1 MAGTRCALLIGNN
14 AYCDAEFPPLTKP
27 ARDVADFAALLR
39 DPRIGAFDE
48 VTEYVDRSWHEV
60 QRDISRFFRQRHKDD
75 LLLLYF
81 SGHGRRESG
90 DFYLVFNDTEF
101 DTLDASAISAQFVR
115 QQIERSP
122 SQRKIIILDCCYSGA
137 FGEKGA
143 AVGAADALNAFE
155 GNGYGRIILT
165 ASKATETAQELPKGL
180 TTPYSLF
187 THFLLEGIRT
197 GKADHDDDGKIA
209 ADELFDYV
217 SDQMRAIA
225 APQTPQRFL
234 SAQHGEIVVAKN
246 PCWKSRSDRSLLPRW
261 LLNLLNEDDSS
272 ARSRAIDELVL
283 IIQRRDERFAV
294 AALTELRRL
303 SREDPAPRVRRGA
316 EGGLEELGELESRDV
331 PPLVEE
337 IIELRD
343 DEYELIEEAN
353 EPSTGDLWREP
364 VTGMEFVYIPAGQ
377 FMMGQT
383 ETEKAQL
390 IKEVGKEKYQEWFVD
405 ELPRHQVT
413 ISHGFWMGKYP
424 VTNAQYRR
432 FKAKHDSGAYEG
444 HSLNGDDQPVVM
456 VSWDDAQA
464 FIEWLNTTHPFP
476 LPGGEN
482 QDNSPP
488 GRGKGW
494 VFRLP
499 SEAEWEYACR
509 AGTETIRY
517 WGDDPK
523 HDLAGKYANVGDAS
537 FVAAFPKLAEQLKK
551 DYKWM
556 AHACDDGYA
565 VTSPVGKFKPNAFG
579 LYDML
584 GNVWEWCQDSYVSYN
599 GTPKDGSAYG
609 SLGDKKAKLLRG
621 GSWVTRPD
629 FARGAVRGWLVPD
642 CQFDGLG
649 FRVVVVR

>member
-1 MAGTRCALLIGNN
+1 MEGKRYALLIGNS

-27 ARDVADFAALLR
+27 ARDVEDFAALLR
-39 DPRIGAFDE
+39 DPQIGAFDE
-48 VTEYVDRSWHEV
+48 VTECVDRSWHEA
-60 QRDISRFFRQRHKDD
+60 RLDLSRFFRQRHKDD

-90 DFYLVFNDTEF
+90 EFYLVFSDTTF
-101 DTLDASAISAQFVR
+101 DDLDASAINAQFVR
-115 QQIERSP
+115 KQIDLSP

-143 AVGAADALNAFE
+143 ASGAADALNAFE

-197 GKADHDDDGKIA
+197 GKADKDDDGDIA

-225 APQTPQRFL
+225 APQTPQRFVA
-234 SAQHGEIVVAKN
+234 AQHGEIVIAKN
-246 PCWKSRSDRSLLPRW
+246 PCWKAPEFSLPVLPEWIETLLTSDH
-261 LLNLLNEDDSS
+261 
-272 ARSRAIDELVL
+272 
-283 IIQRRDERFAV
+283 V
-294 AALTELRRL
+294 AARLTAITQLDALRASSEPGLLTMITQRL
-303 SREDPAPRVRRGA
+303 EHVCSSDKVSAVRGA
-316 EGGLEELGELESRDV
+316 ARGVLEEIGEQNTRKIPNAD
-331 PPLVEE
+331 E
-337 IIELRD
+337 IIELQD
-343 DEYELIEEAN
+343 DEYELIEEAD
-353 EPSTGDLWREP
+353 EPSAGERWREP
-364 VTGMEFVYIPAGQ
+364 VTGMEFIYIPAGQ

-390 IKEVGKEKYQEWFVD
+390 LKEVSKEDYQKYYAR

-413 ISHGFWMGKYP
+413 ITQGFWMGKYP

-432 FKAKHDSGAYEG
+432 FKAEHDSGAYEG

-456 VSWDDAQA
+456 VSWNDAQA
-464 FIEWLNTTHPFP
+464 FLEWLNASVGAGSPRLSQGKANQGAATAP
-476 LPGGEN
+476 L
-482 QDNSPP
+482 
-488 GRGKGW
+488 R
-494 VFRLP
+494 FRLP

-523 HDLAGKYANVGDAS
+523 HDQAYLYANVADLTA
-537 FVAAFPKLAEQLKK
+537 KK
-551 DYKWM
+551 IWSNWVV
-556 AHACDDGYA
+556 HNCDDGYA
-565 VTSPVGKFKPNAFG
+565 VSSPVGTFRPNAFG

-584 GNVWEWCQDSYVSYN
+584 GNVWEWCQDSYASYDE
-599 GTPKDGSAYG
+599 TPTDSSVYG
-609 SLGDKKAKLLRG
+609 SLGDGKTKLLRG
-621 GSWVTRPD
+621 GSWNDRPSD
-629 FARGAVRGWLVPD
+629 VRSALRFRIEPGNQND
-642 CQFDGLG
+642 YIG